1 MNSSRNDE
9 AKRRGKI
16 QRHEENDF
24 HDKCN
29 VASLS
34 LFEPNDD
41 GLTQKGTN
49 KLSAI

>member
-24 HDKCN
+24 HDKCT

-34 LFEPNDD
+34 LFEPND
-41 GLTQKGTN
+41 GLTQKGTI